1 MATPH
6 ELPSVVYIVVE
17 VMSGIAAGAV
27 CFRREADAASH
38 AATLRRAVSPN
49 DDDVQ
54 VFECV
59 VIDDRAAA

>member
-6 ELPSVVYIVVE
+6 ELPHVVYVVAE
-17 VMSGIAAGAV
+17 VMSGIAAGAA
-27 CFRREADAASH
+27 CFRREADATFH
-38 AATLRRAVSPN
+38 AAERRRAVSQN

-59 VIDDRAAA
+59 VMDELAKA

>member
-6 ELPSVVYIVVE
+6 KLTRVVYIVVE
-17 VMSGIAAGAV
+17 VMSGVAAGAA
-27 CFRREADAASH
+27 CFRNQAEATSH
-38 AATLRRAVSPN
+38 AATRRRALSPN

-59 VIDDRAAA
+59 VNDNLTAA